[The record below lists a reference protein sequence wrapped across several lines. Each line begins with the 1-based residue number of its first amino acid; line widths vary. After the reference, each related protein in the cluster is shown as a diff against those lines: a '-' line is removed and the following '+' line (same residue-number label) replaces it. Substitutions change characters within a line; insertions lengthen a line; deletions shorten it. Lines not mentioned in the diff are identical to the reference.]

1 MIIIQHG
8 VAALLLVVGLFFL
21 VVGAIGFIRLPDVFC
36 RLHVTGVLDTLGA
49 PLVLLSAAVYTG
61 AGLLALK
68 LVLATIFLSVT
79 SPLVGHL
86 LARAALEAG
95 HEPGVIEDRE
105 RLDEVLAKRRR
116 ARAAASV
123 AP

>member
-1 MIIIQHG
+1 MIVQHA
-8 VAALLLVVGLFFL
+8 VAAFLLMVGVFFL
-21 VVGAIGFIRLPDVFC
+21 AVGAIGFIRLPDVFC
-36 RLHVTGVLDTLGA
+36 RLHVTGVLDTLGS
-49 PLVLLSAAVYTG
+49 PLVMLAAAVYVG
-61 AGLLALK
+61 AGLVALK
-68 LVLATIFLSVT
+68 LVLAMIFLSVT

-116 ARAAASV
+116 VRGAAHR
-123 AP
+123 